1 MRDLNQ
7 EIYSY
12 LLQYPPAL
20 EMYDMLEKTGNIYLI
35 GGILREYKDK
45 GEIQKIRDI
54 DIIIEVTV
62 ESYWQ
67 ELLKKYQPTKNKFGG
82 YKLSCSGL
90 IVDIWELKETWAYR
104 NKLIPCNSTDYLKK
118 LPDTVFLNIDAIIY
132 DLKRNIW
139 YDEKYQQ
146 AMQSKII
153 DVVLEKNPQILL
165 NIVRALV
172 LRKQYKMS
180 FSEKLINIIKEEE
193 QHYSNFLDVLMYI
206 QQERYNKKILQRKEI
221 EEELKGFV

>member
-67 ELLKKYQPTKNKFGG
+67 ELLKKYQPKKNKFGG

-132 DLKRNIW
+132 ELKRNIW